1 MSRSKRTA
9 QAATAPAPRQNRTWF
24 VLPEGGLRTVWLLA
38 ISLLGYAVVALAV
51 RRGLNAAF
59 AALFRAWGVDAGNA
73 ARAPWWAAAIFRW
86 HGSAVTV
93 VVCGALLA
101 LSAGFRRLWMPR
113 TARASFEGR
122 ALARSALAGLCVAMT
137 VAALCLIP
145 DSMRLEWPLTAP
157 RVTGALPALCAVSL
171 LAALA
176 EEAFLKRVLFDG
188 LRARWGLLWAAGIV
202 CALFFVS
209 NGGYAGNVACAINV
223 LLLGGVCCALYA
235 RWGLWAAA
243 GFRWGWSVGT
253 VFVTGFGGGEAA
265 VYRLYGVSETW
276 LTGGDAG
283 PVYGLWTT
291 LLLAGLL
298 ACTLRRLK
306 STTARIP

>member
-9 QAATAPAPRQNRTWF
+9 QAATAPAPRQSRTWF
-24 VLPEGGLRTVWLLA
+24 VSPEGGLRTGSLLA
-38 ISLLGYAVVALAV
+38 ISLLGYAVAALAM

-59 AALFRAWGVDAGNA
+59 GALFRTWGVDAESA
-73 ARAPWWAAAIFRW
+73 ARAPRWAAAVYRW

-93 VVCGALLA
+93 IVCAALLA
-101 LSAGFRRLWMPR
+101 LSASMRRLWLGR
-113 TARASFEGR
+113 TDRASFNAS
-122 ALARSALAGLCVAMT
+122 ALARAALTGLCGTVI
-137 VAALCLIP
+137 VAAFCLIP
-145 DSMRLEWPLTAP
+145 DSMRLQWPLGAP
-157 RVTGALPALCAVSL
+157 RLTWALPALIAVSL

-188 LRARWGLLWAAGIV
+188 IRARWGTPWAAGIV
-202 CALFFVS
+202 CALFFAS

-243 GFRWGWSVGT
+243 GFRWSWSVGT
-253 VFVTGFGGGEAA
+253 VFLLGFGGADAA
-265 VYRLYGVSETW
+265 VYKLYGVSEAW

-283 PVYGLWTT
+283 PVHGLWAT
-291 LLLAGLL
+291 LLLGAALAG
-298 ACTLRRLK
+298 TLMKRK
-306 STTARIP
+306 